1 MHRRPNN
8 RIRCFTLV
16 ELVAAMAIMIFVAL
30 IIGTASAAFYNAWRR
45 SVRVTD
51 RLKVRQNIDRIM
63 DTCVRNMIP
72 FSWKNEDDEEQVVFM
87 GSREEI
93 FFTARRRAAE
103 GDNSAYLFIRLKLN
117 EKQQLVAEY
126 HTLPRFPWQEE
137 GTYEMKREVLADNI
151 MSISFLYASLNDEE
165 IIWDEDWEEYDPEAA
180 QDDQTDILLIPL
192 AVQMTVEWQD
202 GTKEVWLRRTAAVS
216 RYSRFGGGGGLP
228 RSDVSTDGGNG
239 NRRQNNNGRQG
250 GGGGGGNR
258 GGQGG
263 GQAGRQGFNGGGQG
277 GGGGNR
283 GGQGFNGGGQGGGGG
298 NRGSQGGSGGNRGGQ
313 GGGGNRG
320 GSGGNRGGGGRR

>member
-1 MHRRPNN
+1 MHRIPTEK
-8 RIRCFTLV
+8 IRCFTLV
-16 ELVAAMAIMIFVAL
+16 ELVAAMAIMVFVAL

-72 FSWKNEDDEEQVVFM
+72 FSWKNEDDQEQVVFM
-87 GSREEI
+87 GSREEM

-103 GDNSAYLFIRLKLN
+103 GDNSAYLFIRLKVN
-117 EKQQLVAEY
+117 EKQQLTAEY

-151 MSISFLYASLNDEE
+151 ISISFLYASLNDEE
-165 IIWDEDWEEYDPEAA
+165 IIWDDDWEEYDPEAA

-202 GTKEVWLRRTAAVS
+202 GTKEVWLRRTSAVS
-216 RYSRFGGGGGLP
+216 RYSRFGGGSGLQ
-228 RSDVSTDGGNG
+228 RSDVSTDGGGG
-239 NRRQNNNGRQG
+239 NRRQNNNSRQG
-250 GGGGGGNR
+250 GGQGGQSGRGFNG

-263 GQAGRQGFNGGGQG
+263 GQGGGRGGQG

-283 GGQGFNGGGQGGGGG
+283 GG
-298 NRGSQGGSGGNRGGQ
+298 
-313 GGGGNRG
+313 
-320 GSGGNRGGGGRR
+320 GGRR

>member
-1 MHRRPNN
+1 MHLRPNN

-87 GSREEI
+87 GSREEM

-103 GDNSAYLFIRLKLN
+103 GDNSGYLFIRLKLN

-151 MSISFLYASLNDEE
+151 MSVSFLYASLNDEE

-239 NRRQNNNGRQG
+239 NRRQNNNARQG
-250 GGGGGGNR
+250 GG
-258 GGQGG
+258 
-263 GQAGRQGFNGGGQG
+263 G

-283 GGQGFNGGGQGGGGG
+283 GGQGFNGGGQGG
-298 NRGSQGGSGGNRGGQ
+298 NRGGQ
-313 GGGGNRG
+313 GFNGGGQGSNRG
-320 GSGGNRGGGGRR
+320 GQSGGGNRGGGGRR

>member
-1 MHRRPNN
+1 MKWTKSSLTGLTMRMHLRPNN

-72 FSWKNEDDEEQVVFM
+72 FSWKNEDNEEQVVFM
-87 GSREEI
+87 GSREEM

-151 MSISFLYASLNDEE
+151 ISISFLYASLNDEE

-180 QDDQTDILLIPL
+180 QDDKTDILQIPL

-202 GTKEVWLRRTAAVS
+202 GTREVWLRRTAAVS

-228 RSDVSTDGGNG
+228 RSDVSTDGGGG
-239 NRRQNNNGRQG
+239 NRRQNNNARQG
-250 GGGGGGNR
+250 GGGGR
-258 GGQGG
+258 SQG
-263 GQAGRQGFNGGGQG
+263 
-277 GGGGNR
+277 
-283 GGQGFNGGGQGGGGG
+283 GGQGFNGGGQGGGQA
-298 NRGSQGGSGGNRGGQ
+298 RGQGFNGGQ
-313 GGGGNRG
+313 GGGGGNRG
-320 GSGGNRGGGGRR
+320 GAQGGGNRGGGGRR

>member
-1 MHRRPNN
+1 MHLRPNN

-87 GSREEI
+87 GSREEM

-151 MSISFLYASLNDEE
+151 MSVSFLYASLNDEE

-239 NRRQNNNGRQG
+239 NRRQNNNARQG
-250 GGGGGGNR
+250 GG
-258 GGQGG
+258 
-263 GQAGRQGFNGGGQG
+263 G

-283 GGQGFNGGGQGGGGG
+283 GGQGFNGGG
-298 NRGSQGGSGGNRGGQ
+298 NRGGQ
-313 GGGGNRG
+313 GFNGGGQGSNRG
-320 GSGGNRGGGGRR
+320 GQSGGGNRGGGGRR

>member
-1 MHRRPNN
+1 MHRRPTEK
-8 RIRCFTLV
+8 IRCFTLV

-72 FSWKNEDDEEQVVFM
+72 FSWKNEDDQEQVVFS

-103 GDNSAYLFIRLKLN
+103 GENSAYLFIRLKVN

-137 GTYEMKREVLADNI
+137 GTYEMKREVLAENVLTV
-151 MSISFLYASLNDEE
+151 SFLYASLNDEE
-165 IIWDEDWEEYDPEAA
+165 ITWDEDWEDYDPDAL
-180 QDDQTDILLIPL
+180 QDNQTDILLIPL

-202 GTKEVWLRRTAAVS
+202 GSTEVWLRRTAAAS

-228 RSDVSTDGGNG
+228 RSEAAMSSG
-239 NRRQNNNGRQG
+239 Q
-250 GGGGGGNR
+250 GGGNR
-258 GGQGG
+258 GGQNYN
-263 GQAGRQGFNGGGQG
+263 RSSQG
-277 GGGGNR
+277 GGIRG
-283 GGQGFNGGGQGGGGG
+283 GGQGFNGGGQGGSSGAQGFNGGSQGGG
-298 NRGSQGGSGGNRGGQ
+298 SRGGAQGFNGGGQGGSGGAQ
-313 GGGGNRG
+313 GGRTNRS
-320 GSGGNRGGGGRR
+320 SGGNRGGGGSR

>member
-1 MHRRPNN
+1 MKWTELSLTDWTMRMHLRPNN

-87 GSREEI
+87 GSREEM

-202 GTKEVWLRRTAAVS
+202 GTREVWLRRTAAVS

-228 RSDVSTDGGNG
+228 RSDVSTDGGGG
-239 NRRQNNNGRQG
+239 NRRQNNSARQGDGGRSQG
-250 GGGGGGNR
+250 GGQGFNGRSQGGGQGFNG

-263 GQAGRQGFNGGGQG
+263 SGGNRGGGQG

-283 GGQGFNGGGQGGGGG
+283 GG
-298 NRGSQGGSGGNRGGQ
+298 GQ

-320 GSGGNRGGGGRR
+320 GGGRR